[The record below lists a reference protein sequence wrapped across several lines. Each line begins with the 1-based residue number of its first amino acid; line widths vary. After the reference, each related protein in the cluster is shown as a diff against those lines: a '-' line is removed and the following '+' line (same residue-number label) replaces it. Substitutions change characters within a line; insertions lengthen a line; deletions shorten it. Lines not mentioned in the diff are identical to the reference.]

1 MVVLQRHLW
10 LNLADLKEADRKV
23 LLNALVT
30 PSGLFG
36 DAVESITERFA
47 EAQKRAKAMS
57 HVMPRRTFQ
66 QQTARS
72 RSSSAPGFAQQRDIP
87 RPAPA
92 VGTATAPRQEPDV
105 RRKAWG
111 PGRKRQG
118 QRRSPPAP
126 LARPRLLRGRE
137 QPSSQAPK
145 VQLLKCLCVGC
156 SFNKNAYILTKRA
169 FSSSLNKCGSPCPAS
184 EQCRSAAHTSY
195 SRASNDQAAKAAMSV
210 HQRMESYSGNLA
222 LATQRDR
229 VGIYSSIQTQTT
241 PFQWRGAVSN
251 IASKCVN
258 RRKSILAPSQSI
270 TYLGVCMDSA
280 RQPFCL
286 TYATSEKAALFI

>member
-1 MVVLQRHLW
+1 MAVLQVFQAKLLQAAEGGALTAEVTKDLRAATDFALMATKRVAQAVGKAMGFMVILQRHLW

-23 LLNALVT
+23 LLNAPVT

-72 RSSSAPGFAQQRDIP
+72 RSSSAPGSAQRRNIP
-87 RPAPA
+87 RLVPV

-118 QRRSPPAP
+118 QRRSP
-126 LARPRLLRGRE
+126 
-137 QPSSQAPK
+137 
-145 VQLLKCLCVGC
+145 
-156 SFNKNAYILTKRA
+156 
-169 FSSSLNKCGSPCPAS
+169 
-184 EQCRSAAHTSY
+184 
-195 SRASNDQAAKAAMSV
+195 
-210 HQRMESYSGNLA
+210 
-222 LATQRDR
+222 QRDFR
-229 VGIYSSIQTQTT
+229 PPPATKPYS
-241 PFQWRGAVSN
+241 
-251 IASKCVN
+251 
-258 RRKSILAPSQSI
+258 
-270 TYLGVCMDSA
+270 
-280 RQPFCL
+280 
-286 TYATSEKAALFI
+286 